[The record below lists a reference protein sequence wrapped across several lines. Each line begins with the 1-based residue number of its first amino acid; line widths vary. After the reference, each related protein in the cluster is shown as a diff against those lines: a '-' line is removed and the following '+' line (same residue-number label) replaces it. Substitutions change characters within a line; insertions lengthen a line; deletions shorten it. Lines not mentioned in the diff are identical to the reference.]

1 MMGKYGGA
9 PAVVKLF
16 GPDCGGLAA
25 YDRELQVYHKLE
37 TLQGQVVPCL
47 LGAGHL
53 TAGVRYLAVARVEG
67 PPLSGLPQIGPAV
80 AAAAVCAL
88 GHLHSSHVGFLH
100 GDIRLQNVMLA
111 RGCTAVGAG
120 GAGSADDT
128 DVRCMFIDF
137 GQSQLGG
144 SIAEQH
150 KEVKLLK
157 HLMGA

>member
-1 MMGKYGGA
+1 MMGEYGGA

-16 GPDCGGLAA
+16 GPDRGGLAA
-25 YDRELQVYHKLE
+25 YDRELKVYQKLE
-37 TLQGQVVPCL
+37 ALQGQVVPCL
-47 LGAGHL
+47 LGAGYL
-53 TAGVRYLAVARVEG
+53 TAGVHYLAVARIEG
-67 PPLSGLPQIGPAV
+67 PPLSGLPHISTAV
-80 AAAAVCAL
+80 ADAAACAL
-88 GHLHSSHVGFLH
+88 GRLHSSQAGFLH

-120 GAGSADDT
+120 GAGNADDT

-137 GQSQLGG
+137 GRSQLGG
-144 SIAEQH
+144 SMAEQH

>member
-53 TAGVRYLAVARVEG
+53 TAGACYLAVARVEG
-67 PPLSGLPQIGPAV
+67 PLLSGLPQIGPAV

-88 GHLHSSHVGFLH
+88 GRLHSSHAGFLH
-100 GDIRLQNVMLA
+100 GDIRLQNVMLV
-111 RGCTAVGAG
+111 RGCTAV

-128 DVRCMFIDF
+128 DVHCMFIDF

-144 SIAEQH
+144 SMAEQH